1 MGLQETMKALSDPT
15 RREILQLLKNGKL
28 SAGDIAEHFS
38 IHFSISNA
46 SISRHL
52 SVLKKAELVRDCRC
66 GQYIYYEIDT
76 TVLQDILGWVSQ
88 FTSGIESIPEDMPQ
102 ASKHEV

>member
-28 SAGDIAEHFS
+28 SAGEISD
-38 IHFSISNA
+38 HFSISNA

-66 GQYIYYEIDT
+66 GQFIYYEIDT
-76 TVLQDILGWVSQ
+76 TVLQDILGWISNL
-88 FTSGIESIPEDMPQ
+88 TSGKEFSYKNTAKSSPN
-102 ASKHEV
+102 EV

>member
-15 RREILQLLKNGKL
+15 RREILQLLKGGRL
-28 SAGDIAEHFS
+28 SAGEIGE
-38 IHFSISNA
+38 HFSISNA

-52 SVLKKAELVRDCRC
+52 SVLKRAGLVRDCRC

-76 TVLQDILGWVSQ
+76 TVLQDILGWISQ
-88 FTSGIESIPEDMPQ
+88 FTSGIQLPAEDGPQ
-102 ASKHEV
+102 ASEHEV

>member
-1 MGLQETMKALSDPT
+1 MQVGLQETMKALSDPT
-15 RREILQLLKNGKL
+15 RREILQRLKNGKL
-28 SAGDIAEHFS
+28 SAGDIAE
-38 IHFSISNA
+38 HFSISNA

-66 GQYIYYEIDT
+66 GQFIYYEIDT

-102 ASKHEV
+102 ASKHEG

>member
-1 MGLQETMKALSDPT
+1 MKALSDPT

-28 SAGDIAEHFS
+28 SAGDISE
-38 IHFSISNA
+38 HFSISNA

-88 FTSGIESIPEDMPQ
+88 FTSGIELIPEDMPQ

>member
-1 MGLQETMKALSDPT
+1 MQVGLQETMKALSDPT

-28 SAGDIAEHFS
+28 SAGDIAEHFL
-38 IHFSISNA
+38 ISNA

-52 SVLKKAELVRDCRC
+52 SVLKKAELVRDCRY

-88 FTSGIESIPEDMPQ
+88 FTSGIELVPEDMPQ
-102 ASKHEV
+102 APKHEG

>member
-28 SAGDIAEHFS
+28 SAGDISE
-38 IHFSISNA
+38 HFSISNA

>member
-15 RREILQLLKNGKL
+15 RREILQRLKNGKL
-28 SAGDIAEHFS
+28 SAGDIAEHFC
-38 IHFSISNA
+38 ISNA

-66 GQYIYYEIDT
+66 GQFIYYEIDT

-102 ASKHEV
+102 ASKHEG